1 MDGEDAID
9 TFMALTNAPR
19 HVAQHVLDAHAGDLE
34 AGVSFYLEGGGV
46 GHGVTGP
53 SGSLDP
59 VLYTAA
65 LSAQEQPRS
74 SPLTAFG
81 SDEWDMIPASP
92 RGPEESGAL
101 HGEGEEEE
109 VEEEDDELQVLSSN
123 LPHTRAATSAR
134 AQAAGGAPA
143 RVPSPDEGRRRLR
156 RNRPG
161 RAAAAAS
168 WAPEAGS
175 TEEEGEGPRAEPAPH
190 ASLAAGAR
198 RRRAA
203 RQAARA
209 SLLAQA
215 LVDPDLD
222 DEDEP
227 GFAGPV
233 SGWDGAGEALG
244 DDGEW
249 PARPPA
255 GPATLAAAAGLPD
268 VDLEEQR
275 MLLAAYAG
283 EAYEPPPAPG
293 PSAAGPLSPRA
304 QERAVLRSEQD
315 AAFHASLQADRAK
328 AEAARG
334 AAERAAREAREA
346 AEAAEERAAL
356 EREAREARERDLDER
371 AARLPAEPA
380 AERPDAVRLLVRLPG
395 GARLTRRFGAEDA
408 VPAVFAWVD
417 VSCRDDPA
425 APTPGSYRLVAQ
437 FPRRVLLHD
446 SQESLGSAG
455 FNGGQEMLLLESTT

>member
-34 AGVSFYLEGGGV
+34 AGISFYLEGGGV

-74 SPLTAFG
+74 SPLT
-81 SDEWDMIPASP
+81 
-92 RGPEESGAL
+92 
-101 HGEGEEEE
+101 
-109 VEEEDDELQVLSSN
+109 
-123 LPHTRAATSAR
+123 
-134 AQAAGGAPA
+134 
-143 RVPSPDEGRRRLR
+143 
-156 RNRPG
+156 
-161 RAAAAAS
+161 
-168 WAPEAGS
+168 
-175 TEEEGEGPRAEPAPH
+175 
-190 ASLAAGAR
+190 
-198 RRRAA
+198 
-203 RQAARA
+203 
-209 SLLAQA
+209 A

-346 AEAAEERAAL
+346 AEAAEDRAAL

-437 FPRRVLLHD
+437 AFRLGAPARGNPLGEAWVLKPLRKK
-446 SQESLGSAG
+446 GTTAG
-455 FNGGQEMLLLESTT
+455 LAPCAGG